1 LTDAADGTE
10 AAGGAGTADAIGAAD
25 AADATN
31 ATNATTADG
40 KIGSRLGDAPRPL
53 AGRPYRLMWL
63 GSTTSALGDAV
74 VQIALVFAVLHIG
87 GTATDIGLISALQT
101 VARVAFL
108 LAGGVWADRLRRQY
122 VMMAADVLRG
132 GVEAALAV
140 LLLTGHA
147 RVWEI
152 AVGAVLYGIGASFF
166 GPAATGLT
174 PETVPPDQLQQA
186 NSLLNLPQSFFSVG
200 GPAVGGVLIA
210 VFGTGWLFAFDAG
223 SFVVSVICL
232 AMLRLPP
239 RSIPPPG
246 SFLADLAEGWH
257 ELAIRPWY
265 WINLIAHACWN
276 FAIPALFVLGPV
288 IAARSLGGAAAYGLI
303 SASFGIG
310 AVAAGLFVLRVKPRR
325 PLVVGNLLLTL
336 GALPLLALAFSRSVP
351 LICAAN
357 ALNGFG
363 LVTLNALWSSTMQV
377 LIPDKVRSRVDSYD
391 WLVSLVIMPVG
402 YAVAGPL
409 SSSIGFAP
417 TLVAAAVVVA
427 VPCALVV
434 LVPGIRGVRR
444 TPSGEILGPSG

>member
-1 LTDAADGTE
+1 VTP
-10 AAGGAGTADAIGAAD
+10 
-25 AADATN
+25 
-31 ATNATTADG
+31 ADG
-40 KIGSRLGDAPRPL
+40 KTRSRLGDALRPL
-53 AGRPYRLMWL
+53 ASRPYRLMWM

-87 GTATDIGLISALQT
+87 GNATDIGIISALQT
-101 VARVAFL
+101 VARVTFL

-122 VMMAADVLRG
+122 VMLAADVLRG
-132 GVEAALAV
+132 VVEAALAV
-140 LLLTGHA
+140 LLLTDHA

-166 GPAATGLT
+166 GPASTGLT
-174 PETVPPDQLQQA
+174 PETVPADQLQQA

-210 VFGTGWLFAFDAG
+210 VFGTGWLFAFDAL
-223 SFVVSVICL
+223 SFVVSVLCL
-232 AMLRLPP
+232 AMLRVPP

-288 IAARSLGGAAAYGLI
+288 IAARSLGGATAYGLI
-303 SASFGIG
+303 SASFGVG

-336 GALPLLALAFSRSVP
+336 GALPLLALAFSRSVA

-363 LVTLNALWSSTMQV
+363 LVALNALWSSTMQV

-409 SSSIGFAP
+409 ASSIGFAS
-417 TLVAAAVVVA
+417 TLVAAAVVVS

-444 TPSGEILGPSG
+444 TPSGEILGPVTADLDVQG